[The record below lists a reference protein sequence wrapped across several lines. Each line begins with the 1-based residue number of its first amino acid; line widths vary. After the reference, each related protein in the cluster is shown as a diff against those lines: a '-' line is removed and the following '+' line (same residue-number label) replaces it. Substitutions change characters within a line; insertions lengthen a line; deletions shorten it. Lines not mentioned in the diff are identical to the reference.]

1 MIHRIGVGIEITGL
15 AIAIINLAL
24 EALEVKIPHQLGY
37 VLLVLAGIMFAGGC
51 VFVFWDNLK
60 HFFNKYSFQSPI
72 KKKMEATQSQQQIVR
87 QQTSYSYDKG
97 DATSIHVIK
106 HLESVKEQLGVL
118 TGGAYAS
125 SVKQIF
131 NNILNDSDFNTWF
144 KMKNWTIPL
153 TKSFNLQLDQLF
165 ERYTKYREIAR
176 VSNVRADNISAMTN
190 ETRSLILDYR
200 NIVSDF
206 IQLLNIFEKEG
217 APLVWE
223 REPISN
229 RVYQDLRDGYDELM
243 LRVKNLKVYV
253 NDANKSLLPSDDQ
266 LTKFDRIPGIIH
278 L

>member
-1 MIHRIGVGIEITGL
+1 MK
-15 AIAIINLAL
+15 NL
-24 EALEVKIPHQLGY
+24 
-37 VLLVLAGIMFAGGC
+37 
-51 VFVFWDNLK
+51 
-60 HFFNKYSFQSPI
+60 I
-72 KKKMEATQSQQQIVR
+72 K
-87 QQTSYSYDKG
+87 
-97 DATSIHVIK
+97 
-106 HLESVKEQLGVL
+106 
-118 TGGAYAS
+118 
-125 SVKQIF
+125 
-131 NNILNDSDFNTWF
+131 